1 VYGIEAQMK
10 ELGAKTSF
18 STFSSTNLVVVCFI
32 QFPKHEKKKQT
43 HDFRSS

>member
-32 QFPKHEKKKQT
+32 IQFPKHEKKANT
-43 HDFRSS
+43 